1 MKYKVGD
8 RVFSKYFNA
17 WLTIIAIEDN
27 NNWWFRHPVNRAVT
41 KAQTPLSYFEKMN
54 TKLDKTVKKFVD
66 SQDKLAKKY
75 KVKVSI
81 SFGDNE
87 VVLADHREDKK

>member
-17 WLTIIAIEDN
+17 WLTIIAIEDD

-41 KAQTPLSYFEKMN
+41 KAQTPLSYFEKM
-54 TKLDKTVKKFVD
+54 TKLDKTVGKFMK
-66 SQDKLAKKY
+66 SQEALAKKY
-75 KVKVSI
+75 KVKISI
-81 SFGDNE
+81 GFDDKE
-87 VVLADHREDKK
+87 VVLADHREDKS